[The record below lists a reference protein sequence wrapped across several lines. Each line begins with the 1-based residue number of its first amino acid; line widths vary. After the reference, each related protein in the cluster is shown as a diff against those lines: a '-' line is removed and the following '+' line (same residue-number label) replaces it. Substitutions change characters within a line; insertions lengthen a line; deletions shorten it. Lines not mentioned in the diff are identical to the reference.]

1 MSQLYAVT
9 SLEFNSARSACDCLA
24 HRFGNAADQ
33 PERAPVYNS
42 DMTDAQWAV
51 IRDEMPTPGWL
62 EGRGGRPEGYCHR
75 QMIDAVFYVTDNGTK
90 WRSLPVDFPPWDRVY
105 AFSRRWRK
113 AGLPKELHDRLRD
126 KVRLTEG
133 RDVEP
138 TAGIIDSQSVKAAA
152 SVPAA
157 SRGYDGGKKINGRRR
172 HVITDCLGMILMVM
186 VTAAN
191 VTDRQAARIM
201 LPGLRER
208 FRELTLVWADGGYT
222 GRLVDWAKEKL
233 QLTLQIVKRSDDMKG
248 FVVLPRRWVV
258 ERTLG
263 WLMRSR
269 RLVRDFEALPESS
282 EAFIYWSQTM
292 LMSRRLARTTR
303 TTVPVNSPVTTLAA

>member
-51 IRDEMPTPGWL
+51 VRDEMPTPGWL

-113 AGLPKELHDRLRD
+113 NDLPKELHDRLRD
-126 KVRLTEG
+126 KVRLAEG

-157 SRGYDGGKKINGRRR
+157 SRGYDGGKKINGRKR

-263 WLMRSR
+263 WLMCSR
-269 RLVRDFEALPESS
+269 RLVRDFETLPESS

-303 TTVPVNSPVTTLAA
+303 TTVPVSSPVTTLAA